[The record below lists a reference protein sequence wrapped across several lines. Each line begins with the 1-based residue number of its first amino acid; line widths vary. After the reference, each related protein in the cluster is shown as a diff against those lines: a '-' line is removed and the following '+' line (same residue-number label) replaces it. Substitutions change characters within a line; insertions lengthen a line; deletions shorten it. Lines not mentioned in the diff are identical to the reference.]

1 MGWDDSASRFAD
13 KPRHLQCLADVG
25 RVVEQLLR
33 DDDPRLR
40 EVGRSLAVL
49 LEHAQGDLE
58 HVLRHAREGT
68 LVGVPANL
76 GAWPADQAADYVER
90 HLELLA
96 RLNPTDANLVALQR
110 RRPEVFARAA
120 VWLEVAR
127 WHYERDHPDSAAS

>member
-1 MGWDDSASRFAD
+1 MPKGTWNTCCATRA
-13 KPRHLQCLADVG
+13 KARWWACRPIWAHGPPTR
-25 RVVEQLLR
+25 
-33 DDDPRLR
+33 RL
-40 EVGRSLAVL
+40 
-49 LEHAQGDLE
+49 
-58 HVLRHAREGT
+58 
-68 LVGVPANL
+68 
-76 GAWPADQAADYVER
+76 DYVER